1 MDLDYGASLRDAGR
15 AFPRLPGTETIESPS
30 HSAAM
35 SAVGALPQNEIV
47 VMGISLLAVA
57 ETAIGGLDLDKPI
70 RQTAYTV
77 GMVVFDQS
85 DIGSP
90 DLRALS

>member
-35 SAVGALPQNEIV
+35 SAVPQNGIV
-47 VMGISLLAVA
+47 VMGISLRAVA